1 MCVYIC
7 TVGVWMDVLCAC
19 RLSLAAVWT
28 EGGGTAADLPLFA
41 ARYGKPNTNQPQHR
55 LPQQD
60 SCRNPY
66 LFASLQ
72 RTVPFQACSGWLG
85 VEYARAGKGGQ
96 NVPLKS
102 SCVHVSREETRQGC
116 LYFT

>member
-1 MCVYIC
+1 
-7 TVGVWMDVLCAC
+7 MDVLCAC
-19 RLSLAAVWT
+19 RLRRADVWT
-28 EGGGTAADLPLFA
+28 QGVRTAADLPLFT
-41 ARYGKPNTNQPQHR
+41 ARYGKPNTNQPQRR

-60 SCRNPY
+60 SGMNAY
-66 LFASLQ
+66 LLACLQ
-72 RTVPFQACSGWLG
+72 RTVPFQACPRWLG
-85 VEYARAGKGGQ
+85 VGYARAGKGGP